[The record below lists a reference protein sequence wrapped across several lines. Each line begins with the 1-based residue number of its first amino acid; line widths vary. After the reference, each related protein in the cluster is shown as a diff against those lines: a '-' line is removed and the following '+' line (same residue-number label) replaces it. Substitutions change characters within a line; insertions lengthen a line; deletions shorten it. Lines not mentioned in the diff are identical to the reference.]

1 MYANNTSIRR
11 DATVIPSHNTRWD
24 TLKTDLDTAACTHRA
39 LKFPKLATITPL
51 IANNNNLTQLQMDL
65 VEYAVACPNLTPLLL
80 KEQNVRTAAFVLL
93 SEYLRPE
100 NRSLVEQNQNQVLAA
115 MGAIVDSELR
125 DPKPNIY
132 EFANILSGLG
142 EPGLPLV
149 HQLADFAKQQ
159 TEGGRRGYPERWF
172 TILTLAST
180 MGESAAEWVV
190 SDLQSWHRTA
200 RVMPYYDPTIK
211 PIITTLSERWPKK
224 ILSLVLSLQ
233 TADHPEVEKLRYLLV
248 ASQIDKVAEIALRAT
263 TTCNEMSLPEISR
276 VFKIFE
282 LITDHT
288 TRFHQPPPT
297 IQTLQDYTQGLANL
311 LKLAAAHHTR
321 SIGTEDN
328 ASESTVAP
336 RKNKTVLAKMKDLVS
351 WFFTDHSNDRET
363 PATGHTRSISAR
375 PADLLVE
382 QIIHRLVSNIE
393 RLACCDEISDPGES
407 DLSCRAPWAIT
418 KIDARSLLDTIAPR
432 FIDTVYPILKEL
444 GKTHP
449 SFGEARLC
457 DGIALALLN
466 SSAICDKELTTIKQ
480 QLRDPDT
487 WSRRIA
493 LTALTNLPKLAK
505 ETLRS
510 SPESLKDLA
519 QHLRNLLNDSDPKIA
534 DLAVDRFLYV
544 TRMISEEDMKI
555 ECGLLLIDTSSRKRS
570 LAFWQSLL
578 RYSSEVLKLDE
589 PLANIGF
596 EVCRDIGD
604 EYLHSTMERWVTRA
618 FVQPPE
624 KFLWRS
630 TETILREC
638 LDRSEDPHYRRHYD
652 CKRSI
657 LNLLEKFCPS
667 KGDLDAAS
675 DGGSDDTP
683 YLD

>member
-1 MYANNTSIRR
+1 M
-11 DATVIPSHNTRWD
+11 
-24 TLKTDLDTAACTHRA
+24 
-39 LKFPKLATITPL
+39 
-51 IANNNNLTQLQMDL
+51 
-65 VEYAVACPNLTPLLL
+65 
-80 KEQNVRTAAFVLL
+80 
-93 SEYLRPE
+93 
-100 NRSLVEQNQNQVLAA
+100 
-115 MGAIVDSELR
+115 
-125 DPKPNIY
+125 
-132 EFANILSGLG
+132 LSGLG

-149 HQLADFAKQQ
+149 HRLADFAKQQ
-159 TEGGRRGYPERWF
+159 TQGDLPGYPDRWF
-172 TILTLAST
+172 TILRLAST
-180 MGESAAEWVV
+180 MGESAADWVV
-190 SDLQSWHRTA
+190 SDLLSWHRTA
-200 RVMPYYDPTIK
+200 RVMPYNDRTIN

-248 ASQIDKVAEIALRAT
+248 ASQIDKVAKSAFRAT

-288 TRFHQPPPT
+288 NRFPQPSPT
-297 IQTLQDYTQGLANL
+297 IQTLEDYTQGLANL

-336 RKNKTVLAKMKDLVS
+336 RKNKTVLAKIMDLVS
-351 WFFTDHSNDRET
+351 LFFTGHSNDRET

-375 PADLLVE
+375 TADLLVE
-382 QIIHRLVSNIE
+382 QIINRIVSNIE
-393 RLACCDEISDPGES
+393 RLACCDEISDPEKS
-407 DLSCRAPWAIT
+407 EVSRHAPWAIT

-432 FIDTVYPILKEL
+432 FIVTVYPILKEL

-466 SSAICDKELTTIKQ
+466 SSAICDKELITIRQ

-505 ETLRS
+505 EALRS

-519 QHLRNLLNDSDPKIA
+519 QQLQNLLNDSDPKIA

-544 TRMISEEDMKI
+544 TQMTLEEDMKI
-555 ECGLLLIDTSSRKRS
+555 ECGVLLTDPSSRTRS

-578 RYSSEVLKLDE
+578 RYSSEVLKLNE
-589 PLANIGF
+589 QLANIGF

-604 EYLHSTMERWVTRA
+604 EYLHDIMEKWVTRA
-618 FVQPPE
+618 FAQDRE
-624 KFLWRS
+624 TFLWKR
-630 TETILREC
+630 TTQILVEC
-638 LDRSEDPHYRRHYD
+638 LERSERRHYA
-652 CKRSI
+652 CKQSI
-657 LNLLEKFCPS
+657 LTLLERFCPEDS
-667 KGDLDAAS
+667 ELDGAS